1 MHLLTEVL
9 AELDRN
15 AKADGDAFDITI
27 VGSQA
32 ERWRTEH
39 SGSFSAWGADV
50 RVPTEEPDSGNFLP
64 ELIARYLL
72 DLARSRVPEL
82 GLRTESVAY
91 TEQLPSTPG
100 SGLIVV
106 VVDGSAG
113 LDEKAPLASV
123 PGAQDIHEHMRD
135 FLEQGESFQPAASW
149 TSESLQKAGVI
160 EPYLWEQLVELDRR
174 LVSQGVDVDRKVWEH
189 DSSLGVGRF
198 VAHWQWKNSEVSS
211 R

>member
-1 MHLLTEVL
+1 MRLLTEVL

-15 AKADGDAFDITI
+15 ANADGAALDITI
-27 VGSQA
+27 VGSKA

-50 RVPTEEPDSGNFLP
+50 RVPTEESGSGSFLP

-72 DLARSRVPEL
+72 DLARSMVPEL
-82 GLRTESVAY
+82 GLRTESAAY
-91 TEQLPSTPG
+91 TEQLPGPLG

-106 VVDGSAG
+106 VIDGSAG

-135 FLEQGESFQPAASW
+135 FLEQGEGFQPVGSW
-149 TSESLQKAGVI
+149 TKESLQKAGVI

-189 DSSLGVGRF
+189 DFSLGVGRF
-198 VAHWQWKNSEVSS
+198 VAHWQWKNP
-211 R
+211 